1 MKVPLV
7 VFALAIAFGVVYGVL
22 FSLTYPQV
30 QIYLGLATLFGLLG
44 LLTAIALVALFQMIA
59 RRRKRNAGPS

>member
-7 VFALAIAFGVVYGVL
+7 VFALAIAFGVAYGVL

-30 QIYLGLATLFGLLG
+30 QIYLGLAALFGLLG
-44 LLTAIALVALFQMIA
+44 LLTAIALVALFQSIS
-59 RRRKRNAGPS
+59 RRRKRNAGQP